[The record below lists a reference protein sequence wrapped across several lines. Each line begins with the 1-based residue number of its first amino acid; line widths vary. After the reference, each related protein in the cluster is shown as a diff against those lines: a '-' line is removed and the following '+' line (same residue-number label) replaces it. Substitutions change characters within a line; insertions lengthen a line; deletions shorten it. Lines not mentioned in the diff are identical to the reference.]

1 MLRSPLARSRWI
13 STVQGHAPVAHC
25 TLPLD
30 INSTRTCS
38 VRPLH
43 AIAGYQQYK
52 DMLHSPL
59 ARSRRIST
67 VQGHAPF
74 APCTLSLDIN
84 STRTCSGR
92 PLHAPAGYQQYKDM
106 LRSPL
111 ARYRRIST
119 VQGHAP
125 FAPCTLS
132 QDINSTRTCS
142 VRPLHALAGYQ
153 QYKDMLH
160 SPLARSRW
168 ISTVQGHAPFAPC
181 TLSQDINS
189 TRTCSIRSLHAIAG
203 YQQYK
208 DMLRSPLARYRR
220 ISTVQGHAPFAPC
233 TLSLDINSTRTCSV
247 RPLHAIA
254 GYQQY
259 KDMLRSPLARSRWI
273 STCVALDNRKS
284 ILRE

>member
-1 MLRSPLARSRWI
+1 MYR
-13 STVQGHAPVAHC
+13 VQG
-25 TLPLD
+25 
-30 INSTRTCS
+30 N
-38 VRPLH
+38 
-43 AIAGYQQYK
+43 
-52 DMLHSPL
+52 
-59 ARSRRIST
+59 
-67 VQGHAPF
+67 APF

-84 STRTCSGR
+84 STRTCSIR
-92 PLHAPAGYQQYKDM
+92 PLHALAGYQQYKDM

-111 ARYRRIST
+111 IST

-125 FAPCTLS
+125 VAPCTLS

-168 ISTVQGHAPFAPC
+168 ISTVQGHAPVALDINSTRTCSVRPLHALAGYQQYKDMLRSPIARSRWISTVQGHAPFAPC

-189 TRTCSIRSLHAIAG
+189 TRTCYI
-203 YQQYK
+203 
-208 DMLRSPLARYRR
+208 
-220 ISTVQGHAPFAPC
+220 
-233 TLSLDINSTRTCSV
+233 
-247 RPLHAIA
+247 RPLHALA

-273 STCVALDNRKS
+273 STVQGHAPVAHCTLPLDINSTRTCS
-284 ILRE
+284 GRP